1 MIWNWLFDDNQR
13 KEIVGSKLLCDRAY
27 LESYEQNKSFHYMI
41 ILWYSKVKHFVLF
54 KAFIKLPAVWKVHF
68 LVYNFLIVDLHARYL
83 LDNLIIN
90 HMNQDKCDHSEYILY
105 KVKAI
110 WIMPRLW
117 LASWQVNPMLSI
129 FSPKRRLR

>member
-13 KEIVGSKLLCDRAY
+13 KGIVGSKLLCDRAY

-105 KVKAI
+105 KV
-110 WIMPRLW
+110 
-117 LASWQVNPMLSI
+117 
-129 FSPKRRLR
+129 